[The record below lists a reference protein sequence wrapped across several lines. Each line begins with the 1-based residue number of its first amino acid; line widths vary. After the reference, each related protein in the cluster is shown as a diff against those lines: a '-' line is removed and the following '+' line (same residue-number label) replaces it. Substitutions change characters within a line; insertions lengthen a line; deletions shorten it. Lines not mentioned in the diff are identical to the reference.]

1 MSFIL
6 TVGLVVVLTL
16 VLVGVAG
23 VLIDRT
29 GE

>member
-1 MSFIL
+1 MPFIL
-6 TVGLVVVLTL
+6 TVSLVVVTIV
-16 VLVGVAG
+16 VLLGVAG

>member
-1 MSFIL
+1 MPFIL
-6 TVGLVVVLTL
+6 TVSLVVVLIV

>member
-1 MSFIL
+1 MPFIL
-6 TVGLVVVLTL
+6 TVSLVVVVVV